1 MNWVIE
7 VEKVFEERRVIME
20 GIYEAKTIELP
31 GVECRV
37 LEPIRVKI
45 VVALAKDG
53 IAVGGYVKTVLEHPC
68 DRCLKPVQLQ
78 IHGTIEAL
86 YKHISEAPKE
96 KEEEL
101 QSLRNVLYY
110 SSDKID
116 LSDRII
122 EAIIV
127 DVPMRVLCKP
137 DCKGLCPHCGAD
149 LNEDP
154 NHSCREYKIDPRLSK
169 LLLLSKKASKEG

>member
-7 VEKVFEERRVIME
+7 LEKLSQERKVIME
-20 GIYEAKTIELP
+20 GIFEAKVVELSNIR
-31 GVECRV
+31 CKV
-37 LEPIRVKI
+37 LQPIKVKM
-45 VVALAKDG
+45 VVVMAKDG

-68 DRCLKPVQLQ
+68 DRCLKPVELK
-78 IHGTIEAL
+78 INGTIEAL

-110 SSDKID
+110 SSDRID
-116 LSDRII
+116 LSERII
-122 EAIIV
+122 EAIVV
-127 DVPMRVLCKP
+127 DIPMRVLCKP
-137 DCKGLCPHCGAD
+137 DCKGLCPYCGTD

-154 NHSCREYKIDPRLSK
+154 EHLCKRQEVDPRLNK
-169 LLLLSKKASKEG
+169 LLLLKRTNKEG